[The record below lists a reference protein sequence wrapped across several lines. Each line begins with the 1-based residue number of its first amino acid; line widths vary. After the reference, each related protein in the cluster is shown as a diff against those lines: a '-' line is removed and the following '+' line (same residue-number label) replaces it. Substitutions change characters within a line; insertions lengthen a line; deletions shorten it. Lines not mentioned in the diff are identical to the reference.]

1 MVRSSLIVLACATL
15 VIVLTSSAGAV
26 TVPFTED
33 FANNNSNW
41 GKSPSAFTGADYVT
55 TGGPLGAGDAY
66 ISTAFTF
73 GAGDLGQLVFRGQDN
88 FNSSNDAFVGNWNN
102 GTVTALSFYIRQ
114 NSSIPLDVGVRLATS
129 VNFPGANWIYQIG
142 VEPNVWTKVTIPIT
156 DTPGP
161 DIIYTPEG
169 PITLASIINSLGNI
183 QILSQ
188 RQTLPVGTVVTFD
201 VDKVSIVPEPSS
213 LVLAGFG
220 LAAVGGLLVR
230 RHRAAIAK

>member
-1 MVRSSLIVLACATL
+1 MVRSSLIASACVAL
-15 VIVLTSSAGAV
+15 VALLTSSAGAV

-33 FANNNSNW
+33 FATNNSNW
-41 GKSPSAFTGADYVT
+41 GKSPGAFTGADYVA
-55 TGGPLGAGDAY
+55 TGGPTGAGDGF

-73 GAGDLGQLVFRGQDN
+73 AGGDLGQLVFRGQDN
-88 FNSSNDAFVGNWNN
+88 FNSSNDAFVGNWN

-129 VNFPGANWIYQIG
+129 ANFPAANWISQID
-142 VEPNVWTKVTIPIT
+142 VQPNVWTKVTIPIT

-161 DIIYTPEG
+161 DVIYTPEG
-169 PITLASIINSLGNI
+169 PITLASVINSLGNI

-213 LVLAGFG
+213 MVLAGFG

-230 RHRAAIAK
+230 RHRAAVSK